1 MNSSTVR
8 KCGAC
13 TACCTVMAV
22 AELKKKNFACC
33 CHLQERCTIY
43 EKRPQSCRDWSC
55 NWLLGLIDGDERR
68 RPDKLGLIFTVELR
82 GSSHLITAYEVWD
95 GAVNGPP
102 AKYILEKMQKRYPIA
117 LVYTSNRFEI
127 LTPDERQKAELTE
140 IVRNSVIVDF
150 EDVQL

>member
-1 MNSSTVR
+1 
-8 KCGAC
+8 
-13 TACCTVMAV
+13 MAV
-22 AELKKKNFACC
+22 AELKKKNFERC
-33 CHLQERCTIY
+33 CHLSDRCSIY
-43 EKRPQSCRDWSC
+43 EKRPQSCRVWSC
-55 NWLLGLIDGDERR
+55 NWLLGLIEGDARR

-82 GSSHLITAYEVWD
+82 GERYLLTAYEVWD
-95 GAVNGPP
+95 GAAKAPP
-102 AKYILEKMQKRYPIA
+102 AKYILEKTQKRYPIA